1 MNELTI
7 ANNAEIVEANANL
20 ETLGQRFISFIETD
34 STATLNTYKAS
45 IKRLF
50 AFFHGKGNILEN
62 FKMFRPAE
70 AFAHIAEF
78 IDGGHMAIRSGG
90 LRRVRGGRPAA
101 PDRGWRGS
109 RAAWRWRR

>member
-50 AFFHGKGNILEN
+50 AFFHDNGISCPTREDVKAYRDSL
-62 FKMFRPAE
+62 
-70 AFAHIAEF
+70 
-78 IDGGHMAIRSGG
+78 
-90 LRRVRGGRPAA
+90 
-101 PDRGWRGS
+101 
-109 RAAWRWRR
+109 